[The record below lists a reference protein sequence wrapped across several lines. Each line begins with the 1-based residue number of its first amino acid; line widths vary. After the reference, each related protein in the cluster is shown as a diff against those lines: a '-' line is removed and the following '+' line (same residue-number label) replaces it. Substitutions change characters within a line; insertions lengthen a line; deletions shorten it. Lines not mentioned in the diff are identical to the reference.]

1 MGFLGYMLQTS
12 RPRHRHK
19 HHSNKQKT
27 AHSVRSST
35 VVEWLYIIGIAMIV
49 LSFFQLVLAFLA
61 NLSQQ
66 ILVMCL
72 LTIAGYAM
80 AGIFL
85 VLWSYNMIDSKKY
98 KRLFQVVLILVF
110 IYSLLRGL
118 FSAKMTFSL
127 LHGPY
132 PDFAYYIAEVP
143 VWLAFSLFLAA
154 IYCKTFLHDK
164 PVRPHSRTLR
174 IIAILIAVFGALRA
188 LLSVYFVVLYFHPR
202 SLVWVFY
209 VADAVVWFAIVFFFS
224 LYARS
229 HLVSRHHRR

>member
-1 MGFLGYMLQTS
+1 MGFIRYLFQVS
-12 RPRHRHK
+12 RLD
-19 HHSNKQKT
+19 NKQEYQSDKNKT

-61 NLSQQ
+61 NLSEQ

-154 IYCKTFLHDK
+154 IYFKKFASETVK
-164 PVRPHSRTLR
+164 IHSRMLR
-174 IIAILIAVFGALRA
+174 FIAILIAVFGALRA